1 MADTPEAAETLVVAG
16 KRGRLAVAGIAPSLN
31 IYVWG
36 REMGGGG
43 GGGGGER
50 DCDAC
55 FAHCIR
61 LP

>member
-1 MADTPEAAETLVVAG
+1 MVAKAEDMADTPEAAETLVVAG

-36 REMGGGG
+36 
-43 GGGGGER
+43 GER